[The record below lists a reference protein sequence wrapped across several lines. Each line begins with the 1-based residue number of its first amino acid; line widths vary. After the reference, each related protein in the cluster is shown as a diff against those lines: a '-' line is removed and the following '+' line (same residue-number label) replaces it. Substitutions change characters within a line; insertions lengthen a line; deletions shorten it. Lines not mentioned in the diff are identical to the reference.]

1 MQRETVPGDEGD
13 QLRRTTM
20 TIASFDKFIE
30 PLLRLLAEHP
40 DGLATAEAQRL
51 LAEQFAIG
59 PDDKRQLLPSGSYP
73 VYKSRIGWAHDRLK
87 RDGLSTSRRR
97 GFWQITDKGIAYV
110 RANPSL
116 PANEL
121 KRLAYPKSHSTAD
134 AGQDR
139 PDAVSANH
147 DEVADAV
154 LETPDDRI
162 AGALSEIEES
172 LRNEILDRIRSRDP
186 AFFERLVLK
195 VLGAMGYGAD
205 DDSLEQSGGPGDD
218 GIDGVISLDRLGL
231 DKVYVQAKR
240 YAEDRSVT
248 KDAIHGFIGALH
260 LKGANKG
267 VFITTSRFTSGA
279 AKAAEE
285 VRALS
290 LRLVDGLELA
300 RLMIAYRVGVRHE
313 AVAIPKVDLDFW
325 DEE

>member
-1 MQRETVPGDEGD
+1 
-13 QLRRTTM
+13 M

-40 DGLATAEAQRL
+40 NGLATAEAQRL
-51 LAEQFAIG
+51 LAEQFGIG
-59 PDDKRQLLPSGSYP
+59 PDQKRQLLPSGTYP

-87 RDGLSTSRRR
+87 RDGLSTSLRR
-97 GFWQITDKGIAYV
+97 GFWQITQKGIEYV
-110 RANPSL
+110 RATPILSTD
-116 PANEL
+116 EL
-121 KRLAYPKSHSTAD
+121 KRLAYPKNGSTASISLSRTD
-134 AGQDR
+134 KG
-139 PDAVSANH
+139 SASH
-147 DEVADAV
+147 HEGVDTE

-162 AGALSEIEES
+162 ASALSEIEDS
-172 LRNEILDRIRSRDP
+172 LRNDVLDRIRGRDP
-186 AFFERLVLK
+186 EFFEHLVLK
-195 VLGAMGYGAD
+195 VLSAMGYGAS

-240 YAEDRSVT
+240 YAEDRPVT
-248 KDAIHGFIGALH
+248 KEAIHGFIGALH

-290 LRLVDGLELA
+290 LRLVDGLELG
-300 RLMIAYRVGVRHE
+300 RLMISYRVGVRHE
-313 AVAIPKVDLDFW
+313 TIAIPKVDLDFW
-325 DEE
+325 DDE